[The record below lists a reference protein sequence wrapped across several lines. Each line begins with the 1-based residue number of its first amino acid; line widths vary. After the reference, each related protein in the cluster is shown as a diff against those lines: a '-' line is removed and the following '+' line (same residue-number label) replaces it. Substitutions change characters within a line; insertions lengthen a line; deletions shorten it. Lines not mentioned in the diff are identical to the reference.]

1 MCGGHA
7 WGTMEAPSNGAG
19 QDWKG
24 IAQQATSLPGWRE
37 SEEPFGC
44 PVNGSVARGGAFVQ
58 QMVKRCNRPVDGKLE
73 QEIACLRSLP
83 PIPMSEYANYRSQV
97 PQLEHHPGS
106 QTDLYRPLPAHRE
119 RGTDPYVLRST
130 GVVLQGPV
138 GGTHGRV
145 AGLRPRHY

>member
-1 MCGGHA
+1 MAILGDDGG
-7 WGTMEAPSNGAG
+7 PRNGAG

-73 QEIACLRSLP
+73 QEIACLR
-83 PIPMSEYANYRSQV
+83 
-97 PQLEHHPGS
+97 
-106 QTDLYRPLPAHRE
+106 TC
-119 RGTDPYVLRST
+119 LRS
-130 GVVLQGPV
+130 LK
-138 GGTHGRV
+138 
-145 AGLRPRHY
+145 